1 MNDGKRKRYRIADAE
16 IEIAFTENYT
26 EIICRDYEVKA
37 EGKPDFVIE
46 VTDEEVER
54 EKKKSEPGAS
64 KGIIESLAIY
74 RKLCEKILDRNCVLF
89 HCSAV
94 AVDGKAYLFTAA
106 SGTGKSTHTRMW
118 RQHFGGRAVM
128 VNDDKPILRIKD
140 DGIYVCGTPWCG
152 KHGLQTNVEVP
163 VQGICILRRGEE
175 NMIRKKVLSFLL
187 AGVLTLGC
195 FPVTAGATNN
205 SKDGTKPA
213 DGTTVEQPFPKTLFL
228 EEHNSSKGFTRFR
241 IPALVT
247 AGNGALIAATDIRW
261 DIC

>member
-1 MNDGKRKRYRIADAE
+1 MKAD
-16 IEIAFTENYT
+16 
-26 EIICRDYEVKA
+26 
-37 EGKPDFVIE
+37 GKPDFVIE

-128 VNDDKPILRIKD
+128 VNDDKPILRMEFM
-140 DGIYVCGTPWCG
+140 YVELRGAGSMDCR
-152 KHGLQTNVEVP
+152 QTWK
-163 VQGICILRRGEE
+163 CRCRGS
-175 NMIRKKVLSFLL
+175 VF
-187 AGVLTLGC
+187 
-195 FPVTAGATNN
+195 
-205 SKDGTKPA
+205 
-213 DGTTVEQPFPKTLFL
+213 
-228 EEHNSSKGFTRFR
+228 
-241 IPALVT
+241 
-247 AGNGALIAATDIRW
+247 
-261 DIC
+261 

>member
-128 VNDDKPILRIKD
+128 VNDDNPILRIKD

-175 NMIRKKVLSFLL
+175 NMIRKISAIDGYPDLYKQTYRP
-187 AGVLTLGC
+187 GE
-195 FPVTAGATNN
+195 
-205 SKDGTKPA
+205 KDKML
-213 DGTTVEQPFPKTLFL
+213 KTLSMIKQMAERL
-228 EEHNSSKGFTRFR
+228 PLYEMHCTISEE
-241 IPALVT
+241 
-247 AGNGALIAATDIRW
+247 AAVMAWERMKP
-261 DIC
+261 

>member
-1 MNDGKRKRYRIADAE
+1 MMEKRKRYRIADAE

-175 NMIRKKVLSFLL
+175 NMIRKISAIDGYPLS
-187 AGVLTLGC
+187 
-195 FPVTAGATNN
+195 
-205 SKDGTKPA
+205 
-213 DGTTVEQPFPKTLFL
+213 
-228 EEHNSSKGFTRFR
+228 
-241 IPALVT
+241 
-247 AGNGALIAATDIRW
+247 LIHI
-261 DIC
+261 

>member
-1 MNDGKRKRYRIADAE
+1 MMEKRKRYRIADAE

-37 EGKPDFVIE
+37 DGKPDFVIE

-106 SGTGKSTHTRMW
+106 SGTGKYRTTV
-118 RQHFGGRAVM
+118 Q
-128 VNDDKPILRIKD
+128 DILRHD
-140 DGIYVCGTPWCG
+140 P
-152 KHGLQTNVEVP
+152 
-163 VQGICILRRGEE
+163 
-175 NMIRKKVLSFLL
+175 
-187 AGVLTLGC
+187 
-195 FPVTAGATNN
+195 
-205 SKDGTKPA
+205 
-213 DGTTVEQPFPKTLFL
+213 
-228 EEHNSSKGFTRFR
+228 
-241 IPALVT
+241 
-247 AGNGALIAATDIRW
+247 
-261 DIC
+261 